1 MSFDMNDAVFAALQ
15 RYVPQVNP
23 LASASTD
30 LGMSRTTLNQL
41 TSPSILAGTGVFS
54 EEDLAQLM
62 ASWMQERYSILDAE
76 AREDYNDAV
85 KEWEKDTAKELE
97 KWEKDTAKALE
108 DWQKENDSIRAEY
121 AASPA
126 PTIPTFIRN
135 AYRDTPF
142 DTYFKMVESGE
153 IGGNKLSISYGLERS
168 EEEWF
173 EEFSGQGMSEDEAKA
188 LAKEYSGKSQK
199 QIDIDAYGEP
209 DVEIFL
215 KDIQDFGNDYSNWV
229 QKMEDWKRNRESQVR
244 SLNSELAK
252 LGDRPVAGDRPV
264 GEPAPELK
272 DFAAQFN
279 TQKERQDFFDEI
291 GLPGLALFPNPM
303 EPYQFTADD
312 ILGEYPTAAEQ
323 ALMRFGDD
331 PDVRTLESKRVQVGQ
346 PVSDYAVADFSAVGA
361 QAPTATRD
369 DVAKDFLARQ
379 RARRT
384 EGGQA
389 YQEAQRERTRARL
402 VADLLNSQMRE
413 SGRTPF
419 SDAMSNL
426 YGYGRSV

>member
-15 RYVPQVNP
+15 KYVPQVNP

-85 KEWEKDTAKELE
+85 EKWQKETAKELE
-97 KWEKDTAKALE
+97 KWEKDTAKALS
-108 DWQKENDSIRAEY
+108 DWQKENDSIRAQY

-126 PTIPTFIRN
+126 PIIPTNIRN
-135 AYRDTPF
+135 MYRDTPF
-142 DTYFKMVESGE
+142 DVYFGQVESGE
-153 IGGNKLSISYGLERS
+153 ISGNKLAASYESDRL
-168 EEEWF
+168 EEEWR
-173 EEFSGQGMSEDEAKA
+173 EEFLRQGMSEDEATA
-188 LAKEYSGKSQK
+188 LAKQYGGHSQYYMDE
-199 QIDIDAYGEP
+199 QTYGAP
-209 DVEIFL
+209 AAKTFL
-215 KDIQDFGNDYSNWV
+215 KDIQDYGRQYSNWV
-229 QKMEDWKRNRESQVR
+229 QDMTDWKREREREVK

-252 LGDRPVAGDRPV
+252 LGDRPVAGGRPV
-264 GEPAPELK
+264 GEPEPDLE
-272 DFAAQFN
+272 DFAVQFN

-303 EPYQFTADD
+303 EPYQFTASDVMGD
-312 ILGEYPTAAEQ
+312 SPTAAQQ
-323 ALMRFGDD
+323 ALMRFADD
-331 PDVRTLESKRVQVGQ
+331 PNVATLAREPVKMGQ
-346 PVSDYAVADFSAVGA
+346 PAVSDYAMADAGGVGVQVPAGGVASDI
-361 QAPTATRD
+361 
-369 DVAKDFLARQ
+369 LARQ

-389 YQEAQRERTRARL
+389 YSEAQREKTRAKM
-402 VADLLNSQMRE
+402 VADFLNSEMA
-413 SGRTPF
+413 GAKRTPF
-419 SDAMSNL
+419 SDAMANL